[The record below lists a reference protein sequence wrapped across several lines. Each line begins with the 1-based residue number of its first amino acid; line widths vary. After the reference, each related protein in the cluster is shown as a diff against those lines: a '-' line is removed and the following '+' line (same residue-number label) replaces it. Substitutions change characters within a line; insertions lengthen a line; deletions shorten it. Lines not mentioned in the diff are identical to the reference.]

1 MSGTAM
7 NKYGMLIDGH
17 ETQSISGETYES
29 LDPWT
34 GKPWAIVPDGG
45 AADVDRAVTS
55 ARAAFEGEW
64 HRIGPTER
72 GARLRKLAAI
82 LEREAPRLGEIETR
96 DNGKLLREM
105 SAQTAYLPQW
115 FYYFAGLAD
124 KIEGATI
131 PSAKPNYFVYT
142 RPEPVGVVGAIIPWN
157 SPLLLATWKLA
168 PALAAGCTFVLKPS
182 EHTPV
187 SALEMGKCFAE
198 AGIPPGVVNIVTG
211 LGPETGKAL
220 ASHPGIDKIAFTGS
234 TATGIQV
241 GHSAIENLTRMS
253 LELGGKSAQ
262 VVFPDADLDAA
273 ASGIIAGVFAAT
285 GQTCMAG
292 SRLLVHSSI
301 HDDLVKRI
309 VDRASTIKLGDP
321 KMPATEM
328 GPVANANQLA
338 TVLGLLQSAKDEGA
352 TVAYGG
358 GPDPKLG
365 GLFVQPTV
373 LTDVKPTMRIAREEA
388 FGPVLSVMRFETE
401 EEAVSE
407 ANNSEYGLAAAVW
420 TKDVHRAH
428 RVAAKLR
435 AGSIY
440 VNCYRLSAPG
450 VPFGGFKKSGWGR
463 ESGLEGLREY
473 TENKSIW
480 VELEGASRDP
490 FTIG

>member
-1 MSGTAM
+1 M

-17 ETQSISGETYES
+17 EIQAISGGTYET

-34 GKPWAIVPDGG
+34 SQPWAIVPDGG

>member
-17 ETQSISGETYES
+17 EIQAISGGTYET

-34 GKPWAIVPDGG
+34 GQPCAIVPDGG

>member
-17 ETQSISGETYES
+17 EIQAISGGTYET

-34 GKPWAIVPDGG
+34 GQPWAIVPDGG

>member
-1 MSGTAM
+1 M

-45 AADVDRAVTS
+45 AADVDRAVIS

-373 LTDVKPTMRIAREEA
+373 LTDVKHTMRIAREEA

>member
-17 ETQSISGETYES
+17 EMQAISGGTYET

-34 GKPWAIVPDGG
+34 GQPWAIVPDGG

-72 GARLRKLAAI
+72 GARLCKLAAI

>member
-1 MSGTAM
+1 M

>member
-17 ETQSISGETYES
+17 EMQAISGGTYET

-34 GKPWAIVPDGG
+34 GQPWAIVPDGG

>member
-1 MSGTAM
+1 M

-17 ETQSISGETYES
+17 EMQAISGGTYET

-34 GKPWAIVPDGG
+34 GQPWAIVPDGG

>member
-1 MSGTAM
+1 M
-7 NKYGMLIDGH
+7 
-17 ETQSISGETYES
+17 
-29 LDPWT
+29 
-34 GKPWAIVPDGG
+34 
-45 AADVDRAVTS
+45 
-55 ARAAFEGEW
+55 ARASI
-64 HRIGPTER
+64 RPR
-72 GARLRKLAAI
+72 AI
-82 LEREAPRLGEIETR
+82 
-96 DNGKLLREM
+96 
-105 SAQTAYLPQW
+105 Q
-115 FYYFAGLAD
+115 
-124 KIEGATI
+124 
-131 PSAKPNYFVYT
+131 
-142 RPEPVGVVGAIIPWN
+142 
-157 SPLLLATWKLA
+157 
-168 PALAAGCTFVLKPS
+168 
-182 EHTPV
+182 
-187 SALEMGKCFAE
+187 
-198 AGIPPGVVNIVTG
+198 
-211 LGPETGKAL
+211 
-220 ASHPGIDKIAFTGS
+220 
-234 TATGIQV
+234 
-241 GHSAIENLTRMS
+241 
-253 LELGGKSAQ
+253 
-262 VVFPDADLDAA
+262 
-273 ASGIIAGVFAAT
+273 
-285 GQTCMAG
+285 
-292 SRLLVHSSI
+292 
-301 HDDLVKRI
+301 
-309 VDRASTIKLGDP
+309 
-321 KMPATEM
+321 PATEM